1 MPSPAPYNAVGPII
15 RRLRVERGWTQ
26 DALAAKLQ
34 IAGWDCTRSWLAKI
48 EAGQVYV
55 RDYQIV
61 FFCRVLGVELTELL
75 PKTAHSKIMRLFSK
89 SPA

>member
-1 MPSPAPYNAVGPII
+1 M
-15 RRLRVERGWTQ
+15 RVERGWTQ

-61 FFCRVLGVELTELL
+61 FFSRVLGVELAELL
-75 PKTAHSKIMRLFSK
+75 PKASHGKILRLFSN
-89 SPA
+89 PPT